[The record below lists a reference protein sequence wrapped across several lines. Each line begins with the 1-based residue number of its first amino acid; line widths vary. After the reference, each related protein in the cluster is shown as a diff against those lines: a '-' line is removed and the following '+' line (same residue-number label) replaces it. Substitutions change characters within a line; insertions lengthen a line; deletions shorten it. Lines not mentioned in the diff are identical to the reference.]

1 MRILAI
7 EREPSTLIHANLPD
21 LLRAE
26 AAGIWELQK
35 RGIVRDIWFTTDRHA
50 IVMLECP
57 NAGEARKH
65 LAALPLVRAG
75 LIEFT
80 LHELH
85 SYDGFERLFATG
97 GEPATLSKHEE
108 PAEY

>member
-7 EREPSTLIHANLPD
+7 EREPSILLHANLPD

-26 AAGIWELQK
+26 AAGIWDLQK
-35 RGIVRDIWFTTDRHA
+35 RGIARDIWFTTDRHV
-50 IVMLECP
+50 IVMLECL
-57 NAGEARKH
+57 NAGEARQH
-65 LAALPLVRAG
+65 LARLPLVRAG

-85 SYDGFERLFATG
+85 SYDGFERLFGTG
-97 GEPATLSKHEE
+97 SAPAALSKCEE